1 MGFLLGKG
9 RDKLYKQWTEHSGLP
24 AEAIPKKEVA
34 KETPVKSERIERR
47 FPEEE
52 VAKETPVRA
61 GGGEQRLR
69 LLYILLLVAIVV
81 LCVGVVIL
89 AMQGS

>member
-1 MGFLLGKG
+1 MLGKG
-9 RDKLYKQWTEHSGLP
+9 KDKLYKQWAEHSGLP
-24 AEAIPKKEVA
+24 TEAIPKKEVA
-34 KETPVKSERIERR
+34 KETPVKAVRDEPHFR
-47 FPEEE
+47 EEE
-52 VAKETPVRA
+52 VVERRPVRA

-69 LLYILLLVAIVV
+69 LLYILLVVAIVV

>member
-1 MGFLLGKG
+1 MGFWPGKSK
-9 RDKLYKQWTEHSGLP
+9 DKLYRQWSEHSGLP

-34 KETPVKSERIERR
+34 KETPVRVGRDERR
-47 FPEEE
+47 FREEE
-52 VAKETPVRA
+52 VVKEKPARV
-61 GGGEQRLR
+61 GGSEQRLR
-69 LLYILLLVAIVV
+69 LLYILLIVAIVV